1 MAMIEPEIS
10 ELRSKGEAQAREVSE
25 LRGSFQQL
33 DKTVNAAS
41 RQTIWQFIALLATL
55 FIAIAGGLVYQ
66 TNMIDRRME
75 LLERNQAI
83 HYQALKD
90 QNQVLKDQIIQLEKN
105 FNTRFEDLKQEVRAN
120 RR

>member
-1 MAMIEPEIS
+1 MATIEPEIS
-10 ELRSKGEAQAREVSE
+10 ELHAKEIAE
-25 LRGSFQQL
+25 LRGTVHQL

-66 TNMIDRRME
+66 TNMIDKRME

-83 HYQALKD
+83 HYQALKE
-90 QNQVLKDQIIQLEKN
+90 QNQVLKDQIIQIEKN
-105 FNTRFEDLKQEVRAN
+105 MNARFEDLKQEVRAN